1 MSNKPELKFK
11 ILIIGNTAVGKTSM
25 LLKYTENRFPETYI
39 ATIGVEFKVKI
50 IETDKYKIQLNIW
63 DTAGQERFKSL
74 TKSFYNHTN
83 GIIYVYD
90 ITDYETFE
98 GVKSWMNEAEP
109 YGIHESILCG
119 NKLDLADERKVKFD
133 TLKEFGLKK
142 KIEVLETS
150 AKVGTNIDLA
160 FKTLVDVIIKNK
172 SHEELINEFGVQSQ
186 TITLNKSTKKTTH
199 NKNCCKI

>member
-11 ILIIGNTAVGKTSM
+11 ILIIGNSAVGKTSM
-25 LLKYTENRFPETYI
+25 LLKYTENRFPEAHI

-50 IETDKYKIQLNIW
+50 IETDKYKVQLNIW

-119 NKLDLADERKVKFD
+119 NKLDLAEKGDRKVTVEEAEEKC
-133 TLKEFGLKK
+133 KEFDIIWGG
-142 KIEVLETS
+142 ECS
-150 AKVGTNIDLA
+150 AKDFTVEDLKQQFEKYTREIFNKIGYNIVRSKTVKNVGD
-160 FKTLVDVIIKNK
+160 KKEK
-172 SHEELINEFGVQSQ
+172 SKCG
-186 TITLNKSTKKTTH
+186 
-199 NKNCCKI
+199 C